1 MHFLEEEVRL
11 FRYLALVW
19 EAGPVNCCELRY
31 PNQGQTFRLTRDWI
45 LMYPSLL

>member
-1 MHFLEEEVRL
+1 VQL

-19 EAGPVNCCELRY
+19 ETGPEYFRELGFSSR
-31 PNQGQTFRLTRDWI
+31 GQTCRLTRDGM